1 MFAIR
6 KDEKSGIGNDEQRQ
20 HEVVPDSFVKVTMCS
35 QSTSSTNAYSI
46 GNAIQSNFPLLFVI
60 FQQ

>member
-6 KDEKSGIGNDEQRQ
+6 KDEISGIGNDEQRQ
-20 HEVVPDSFVKVTMCS
+20 HEVVTDSFVKVPMCS
-35 QSTSSTNAYSI
+35 QSTSSINAYI
-46 GNAIQSNFPLLFVI
+46 FGNAIQSNFPLIFMI

>member
-6 KDEKSGIGNDEQRQ
+6 KDEKSGIGNDEQKQ
-20 HEVVPDSFVKVTMCS
+20 HDVVTDSFVKVPMCS
-35 QSTSSTNAYSI
+35 QSTSSTNANI
-46 GNAIQSNFPLLFVI
+46 FGNAILSNFPIIFMI